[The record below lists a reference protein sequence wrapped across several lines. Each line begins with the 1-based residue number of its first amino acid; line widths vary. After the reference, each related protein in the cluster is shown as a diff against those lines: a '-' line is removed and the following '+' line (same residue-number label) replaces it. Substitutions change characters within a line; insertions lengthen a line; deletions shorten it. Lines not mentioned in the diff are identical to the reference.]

1 MAGRTY
7 QLIVAGE
14 LSDQLVPVFEGMT
27 LTRAGGTTTLSGH
40 VRDQA
45 ELQGL
50 LQRVSDLGLTL
61 LEVKASGGDAANGIV
76 VVTTAPIASSAAAK
90 ASGLVLLTLAS
101 AQFVMALDTTVMNT
115 AIATVA
121 KDVGTDVTGIQ
132 TGDHAVHAGDGVVHD
147 HRRAGSGRSSAASV
161 RSRSGASSTRAGR

>member
-14 LSDQLVPVFEGMT
+14 LSDRLVSVFDGMT
-27 LTRAGGTTTLSGH
+27 ITRTDGTTTLSGH

-61 LEVKASGGDAANGIV
+61 LEVKASEAEP
-76 VVTTAPIASSAAAK
+76 PIGSS
-90 ASGLVLLTLAS
+90 S
-101 AQFVMALDTTVMNT
+101 
-115 AIATVA
+115 
-121 KDVGTDVTGIQ
+121 
-132 TGDHAVHAGDGVVHD
+132 
-147 HRRAGSGRSSAASV
+147 
-161 RSRSGASSTRAGR
+161 